1 MKIMKHVSLYLVSYN
16 KIVFVC
22 LFVCLLVC
30 KLVNI
35 IYVTDLNIQ
44 LLYNIVNIMVIVTDV
59 KINP

>member
-22 LFVCLLVC
+22 LLVC

-35 IYVTDLNIQ
+35 MYVTDLNIQ